1 MTRQTQQ
8 PRSSSPDPH
17 ASSPT
22 LTRRDFVRASAGAA
36 IVAPFALSPL
46 SVAAS
51 AFAAG
56 SDQIKVG
63 LVGCGGRGT
72 GAAVNALD
80 ADPGVV
86 IHAMADAFSDK
97 LASSL
102 ANLRSKASDRV
113 TVDESRS
120 FVGFDAYKKL
130 LATDID
136 VVILATPIVFRP
148 EHLRASVLANKHIFC
163 EKSMSVDGPGVRS
176 VLESG
181 EMARQRGLS
190 LVAGYC
196 WRYSD
201 PEQAA
206 YREIHEGRMGAVR
219 AVHTRYNTGGWVDP
233 PARKPEWSD
242 MEYQIRAWHYFKEF
256 SGDHIVEQACHSID
270 KIAWAL
276 NGEVPTQC
284 IATGGR
290 ALRTLGNVYDNFN
303 VIYEYASGAR
313 GFHIC
318 RQIENTPFDNNDYIM
333 GEKGYCFMN
342 SWGRNPGDHQITG
355 ENPWTYPEDGL
366 HRNMYQTE
374 HEVLFDSIRNNK
386 KHNDG
391 TWMAHSTL
399 MAIMGRMAAYTGQT
413 VTWEQ
418 ALNSKDEMT
427 LKQWAWGNHE
437 MLPVAVP
444 GRTPLV

>member
-1 MTRQTQQ
+1 MTQKN
-8 PRSSSPDPH
+8 PSAKSDS
-17 ASSPT
+17 

-36 IVAPFALSPL
+36 IAVPFAVSPL

-72 GAAVNALD
+72 GAANDALN

-86 IHAMADAFSDK
+86 IHAMADAFTDK
-97 LASSL
+97 LESSL
-102 ANLRSKASDRV
+102 KNLRDKASDRI
-113 TVDESRS
+113 TVNDDRK

-130 LATDID
+130 LASDID

-163 EKSMSVDGPGVRS
+163 EKSMSVDGAGVRS
-176 VLESG
+176 VLETT
-181 EMARQRGLS
+181 EMAKKRGLS
-190 LVAGYC
+190 LIAGFC

-201 PEQAA
+201 PEQAT
-206 YREIHEGRMGAVR
+206 YREIHEGRLGAVR
-219 AVHTRYNTGGWVDP
+219 AVHTRYNTGGWVTP
-233 PARKPEWSD
+233 PKRQPEWSD

-276 NGEVPTQC
+276 NDDTPTQC
-284 IATGGR
+284 IATGSR
-290 ALRTLGNVYDNFN
+290 VVRTMGNVYDNFN
-303 VIYEYASGAR
+303 VIFEFASGAR
-313 GFHIC
+313 GFHVC

-342 SWGRNPGDHQITG
+342 SWGRAPGDHHIGG
-355 ENPWTYPEDGL
+355 ENPWSYPEDGL

-374 HEVLFDSIRNNK
+374 HEVLFDSVRNNK
-386 KHNDG
+386 KLNDG
-391 TWMAHSTL
+391 VRMAHSTL
-399 MAIMGRMAAYTGQT
+399 MSVMGRMAAYTGQV
-413 VTWEQ
+413 VTWDQ

-427 LKQWAWGNHE
+427 LKNWEWGSRE
-437 MLPVAVP
+437 PLPVAVP
-444 GRTPLV
+444 GRTPLI